1 MSTFATVTLQ
11 VMVELETDPGLL
23 TPDAY
28 EPPYDYIAVRQ
39 VEHTAVELH
48 GEPEAALLVDESDAY
63 GLDPD
68 GLLTAAV
75 RTAILEG
82 SGSSLFFTD

>member
-1 MSTFATVTLQ
+1 MSTFATVTLK
-11 VMVELETDPGLL
+11 VLVELETDPGLM

-28 EPPYDYIAVRQ
+28 EPPYDYLAVRQ

-48 GEPEAALLVDESDAY
+48 SDPESAFLVEESDGY

-68 GLLTAAV
+68 ELLPAAV
-75 RTAILEG
+75 RDALIEG
-82 SGSSLFFTD
+82 SGSTLFSTD